1 MTSDQLRTVLDS
13 PERLTSWLRQLGIR
27 DTERG
32 HRNVVALAEL
42 GIPLELLATMAQ
54 QLEDQ
59 LPSSPDPDMALNNL
73 ERYFANCTSP
83 LAAAALFE
91 RDPSALGT
99 VLQLFSTSQYFS
111 DLVIVAPQYFEWLR
125 NDWRGARR
133 VEALRDELAAELRAL
148 PDTEVR
154 LNAIRRFRQAELL
167 RVGYRDIIR
176 DMPLEVITG
185 EISALAD
192 AIVAV
197 ALDLAIE
204 RMTERHGTPKLADG
218 RDGRMTVIA
227 MGKLGGNELNYS
239 SDIDLVFIYD
249 EDGMTDGRRSV
260 THQEFWGKVAGEL
273 VRMLTAHTE
282 RGVAYRVDLRLRPE
296 GERGPIVRSL
306 ASTLA
311 YYDSMGRTWERQA
324 LIKSRA
330 IAGNV
335 ELGREFLEQI
345 RPFIYRRY
353 LSFAEI
359 NEIKALKRRIEA
371 RSNSSPTRERG
382 ESDEVPSLARR
393 EVESA
398 IARRAESPSLARR
411 EVESAIARRAES
423 PSLARREVESAIAR
437 RAESPSLARRATVED
452 AEPGDAMPIDVK
464 TGRGGIRDV
473 EFVVQFL
480 QLLNGGGLPELQEPN
495 TVKALLALE
504 RTGCLSGPER
514 TLLEDNY
521 RFFRKVE
528 HRLQTMF
535 DLQTHTLP
543 QSTDELEKLAR
554 RMGYEPAGPR
564 HATSARS
571 RFRSDLRSKAQ
582 LNRRILDHILHAAFP
597 DDDAATAEP
606 ETDLVLAPEPDEPT
620 IATVLGRYPFRDTPA
635 AFRSLVELSRE
646 PVPFLSTP
654 RCRHFLASIA
664 PRLLRELATT
674 PDPDMA
680 LLNLEKVTASLGARG
695 ALWELFSFNPPTLK
709 LCVELCAWSQFLSQI
724 LINNPGMIDDLMDS
738 LVLNQPRSLGD
749 LRAELNE
756 LCRGAEDL
764 EPILHSF
771 KDKELLRIGVRDI
784 LGKDTLSDT
793 TLALSDVA
801 EVVLEK
807 IVEHEY
813 SELADRLGDPTIEEG
828 PRAGQPSRLTVIA
841 LGKFG
846 GQELSYHSDLDVI
859 FIYEADGQTRIHGR
873 RRGWEPTTNF
883 HFYSELGTRIMRVAG
898 GLGPH
903 GRLYAIDPRLRPT
916 GRSGSLVIPIDQ
928 FVRYYESGGAALWER
943 QTLTKARAA
952 FGESE
957 FATAVAAAIESAAYA
972 APWRPELADEIFTVR
987 QRLEESRSEQD
998 LKRGFGGI
1006 VDIEFL
1012 VQMLQLK
1019 YGGADS
1025 SVRHPNTRIA
1035 MEKIR
1040 AAGYLD
1046 GYTHSFLVEH
1056 YDYLRRVESRLR
1068 IVHNVS
1074 RDALPDDPTDLE
1086 KLARRLGYQS
1096 TNGRTASDAFLDEC
1110 ERITRQT
1117 RQTFL
1122 RVLSEERGRVD

>member
-1 MTSDQLRTVLDS
+1 MTHEPLRTLLDS
-13 PERLTSWLRQLGIR
+13 AESATSWLRSHGIR
-27 DTERG
+27 EADRG
-32 HRNVVALAEL
+32 HRNLISLAEL
-42 GIPLELLATMAQ
+42 GIPLDLLAVLIG
-54 QLEDQ
+54 QLDEP
-59 LPSSPDPDMALNNL
+59 LAASPDPDMALNNL

-83 LAAAALFE
+83 LSAAAVFE
-91 RDPSALGT
+91 RDPTAIGILI
-99 VLQLFSTSQYFS
+99 QLFGTSQHFS
-111 DLVIVAPQYFEWLR
+111 DLVITAPQYFEWLR
-125 NDWRGARR
+125 SGWRGARR
-133 VEALRDELAAELRAL
+133 VETLRDELAAELRAL

-154 LNAIRRFRQAELL
+154 LNALRRFRQAELL
-167 RVGYRDIIR
+167 RIGYRDIVR
-176 DMPLEVITG
+176 DLPLEVITG

-197 ALDLAIE
+197 ALDLAIQ
-204 RMTERHGTPKLADG
+204 RMTDRHGPPKLADG
-218 RDGRMTVIA
+218 RDGRMVVLA

-239 SDIDLVFIYD
+239 SDIDLVFVYD
-249 EDGMTDGRRSV
+249 EDGSTDGRRAV

-273 VRMLTAHTE
+273 VRTLTVHTE

-306 ASTLA
+306 GSTLA

-324 LIKSRA
+324 LIKARA
-330 IAGNV
+330 IAGST
-335 ELGREFLEQI
+335 ELGRDFLEQI
-345 RPFIYRRY
+345 RPFVYRRY

-371 RSNSSPTRERG
+371 RSHGSPTRERG
-382 ESDEVPSLARR
+382 SSVEEPSLAHRAS
-393 EVESA
+393 VKGTDSA
-398 IARRAESPSLARR
+398 
-411 EVESAIARRAES
+411 
-423 PSLARREVESAIAR
+423 
-437 RAESPSLARRATVED
+437 D
-452 AEPGDAMPIDVK
+452 AVPLDVK
-464 TGRGGIRDV
+464 TGHGGIRDV

-480 QLLNGGGLPELQEPN
+480 QLLNGGGLPELQESN
-495 TVKALLALE
+495 TLNALVALE
-504 RTGCLSGPER
+504 RTGCLTGPER

-543 QSTDELEKLAR
+543 QSKDELEKLAR
-554 RMGYEPAGPR
+554 RMGYEAAGPR

-571 RFRSDLRSKAQ
+571 RFRSDLRSRAH
-582 LNRRILDHILHAAFP
+582 LNRRILDHILHAAFY
-597 DDDAATAEP
+597 DDAAATAEP

-620 IATVLGRYPFRDTPA
+620 IAAVLGRYPFRDSQA
-635 AFRSLVELSRE
+635 AFRSLVELSKE

-738 LVLNQPRSLGD
+738 LVLNQPRSLAE
-749 LRAELNE
+749 LRAELAE

-771 KDKELLRIGVRDI
+771 KDKEVLRVGVRDI

-793 TLALSDVA
+793 TLALSDIA
-801 EVVLEK
+801 EAVLEK
-807 IVEHEY
+807 IVEHEHAD
-813 SELADRLGDPTIEEG
+813 LVDRLGEPTIDEG
-828 PRAGQPSRLTVIA
+828 PRAGAPSRLIVMA

-846 GQELSYHSDLDVI
+846 GQELSYHSDLDVL
-859 FIYEADGQTRIHGR
+859 FIYESDGQTRIRAR
-873 RRGWEPTTNF
+873 RRGWEPTSNF

-898 GLGPH
+898 GMGPH

-916 GRSGSLVIPIDQ
+916 GRSGSLVIPLDQ
-928 FVRYYESGGAALWER
+928 FVRYYVSGTAALWER
-943 QTLTKARAA
+943 QSLTKARTVV
-952 FGESE
+952 GETE
-957 FATAVAAAIESAAYA
+957 FARTVAAATESAAYCVE
-972 APWRPELADEIFTVR
+972 WKPEFADEIFAVR

-1019 YGGADS
+1019 HGRTDPT
-1025 SVRHPNTRIA
+1025 VRHPNTRIA
-1035 MEKIR
+1035 LEKLR
-1040 AAGYLD
+1040 AAGYVD
-1046 GYTHSFLVEH
+1046 GYTHSFLVENF
-1056 YDYLRRVESRLR
+1056 DYLRRVESRLR

-1074 RDALPDDPTDLE
+1074 RDALPDDATDLE

-1096 TNGRTASDAFLDEC
+1096 TNGRTASDSFIDEC

-1122 RVLSEERGRVD
+1122 RVLSQERGSA